1 VKFKLDENIG
11 AAGTAILN
19 GFGHEVSTVREQQLV
34 GVADNLLLEACVRE
48 ERSLVTLDRGIGRTF
63 LLSGSNAMGVVVLDI
78 GAPQRRDL
86 LLARLHQLAGLLE
99 NHELAGSVWIL
110 EAHRVRMHQAG

>member
-1 VKFKLDENIG
+1 
-11 AAGTAILN
+11 
-19 GFGHEVSTVREQQLV
+19 
-34 GVADNLLLEACVRE
+34 
-48 ERSLVTLDRGIGRTF
+48 
-63 LLSGSNAMGVVVLDI
+63 MGVVVLDI